1 MPLLLGL
8 DIGTSAAK
16 GVVVDA
22 SAQHHHIIAEASV
35 EYPLSQP
42 CPGWSE
48 QDPEDW
54 WLAVCRISRELV
66 NRAAA
71 QGGGR
76 PIAAVGLS
84 GQMHGSVFLGDDAA
98 ALAGRAHALRPAI
111 LWNDQR
117 TALECAHIEHAA
129 GGKARLVELVGNAAL
144 TGFTLPKVLWLRD
157 NEPDRFK
164 RLRTILLPKD
174 FVRYRLTGELETDV
188 SDAAGVLALDVDAR
202 TRWSE
207 PLLRKLDL
215 DPALFPRVLESCSV
229 AGLISHWAA
238 SQTGLP
244 IGTPVVAGAGDNQAG
259 AIGAGVVT
267 SGVILAALGTSGVI
281 YAHTDKPRRDLP
293 AQNSRA
299 DAATAAS
306 IGRLHTMCAAD
317 GTADQPGGWSL
328 TGCMLS
334 AGGSL
339 RWARS
344 VLAPDR
350 SYDDLCA
357 EAAAVPPGC
366 EGLIF
371 LPYLTGERC
380 PHPDPRARAGWVG
393 LTSRHTRAHMVRA
406 VLEGVAFGM
415 TQMLDLMRAAG
426 VPITAAR
433 LGGGGSKSALWRQ
446 ILADTFN
453 VPCQLVGSGGGG
465 GDEGPALGAAIMAG
479 FGTGAFPSAA
489 AACSSLIPIVSE
501 IGPNPAASA
510 AYAQPRATYN
520 HLYHDLRTTFTEL
533 SHH

>member
-1 MPLLLGL
+1 MSLLMGL

-16 GVVVDA
+16 GVMLDA
-22 SAQHHHIIAEASV
+22 STATGGVGGRIIAEASV

-42 CPGWSE
+42 HPGWSE

-66 NRAAA
+66 SRTAAA
-71 QGGGR
+71 GR
-76 PIAAVGLS
+76 HVAAVGLS
-84 GQMHGSVFLGDDAA
+84 GQMHGSVFLGESAWSSG
-98 ALAGRAHALRPAI
+98 GRANALRPAI

-117 TALECAHIEHAA
+117 TARECELIEQAV
-129 GGKARLVELVGNAAL
+129 GGRRRLVELVGNAAL
-144 TGFTLPKVLWLRD
+144 TGFTLPKVLWVRD
-157 NEPDRFK
+157 NEPDRFS
-164 RLRTILLPKD
+164 RIRTILLPKD
-174 FVRYRLTGELETDV
+174 FVRYRLTGEIATDV
-188 SDAAGVLALDVDAR
+188 SDGAGVLALDVDAR
-202 TRWSE
+202 TRWSDF
-207 PLLRKLDL
+207 LLSALKL
-215 DPALFPRVLESCSV
+215 DPALFPPIHESCSV
-229 AGLISHWAA
+229 AGLISEWAA
-238 SQTGLP
+238 EQTGLP

-259 AIGAGVVT
+259 AIGAGVVEP
-267 SGVILAALGTSGVI
+267 GVILAALGTSGVI

-293 AQNSRA
+293 APGA
-299 DAATAAS
+299 PTDAPV
-306 IGRLHTMCAAD
+306 GRLHTMCAAD
-317 GTADQPGGWSL
+317 GTASHPGGWSL

-357 EAAAVPPGC
+357 EAATIAPGC

-380 PHPDPRARAGWVG
+380 PHPDPHARAGWIG

-426 VPITAAR
+426 VSVTAAR
-433 LGGGGSKSALWRQ
+433 LGGGGARSPLWRQ
-446 ILADTFN
+446 ILADNFN
-453 VPCQLVGSGGGG
+453 VPCQLVGGG

-479 FGTGAFPSAA
+479 VGANALPSAA
-489 AACSSLIPIVSE
+489 AACEALIPIVSE
-501 IGPNPAASA
+501 IHPNPAASA
-510 AYAQPRATYN
+510 AYARPRATYN
-520 HLYHDLRTTFTEL
+520 HLYHDLRVTFSEL
-533 SHH
+533 GSL

>member
-22 SAQHHHIIAEASV
+22 SAQQHRIIAEASV

-66 NRAAA
+66 SRAAA
-71 QGGGR
+71 KGGGR
-76 PIAAVGLS
+76 PIAAVGFS
-84 GQMHGSVFLGDDAA
+84 GQMHGSVFLGDNAA

-117 TALECAHIEHAA
+117 TALECTRIESAA
-129 GGKARLVELVGNAAL
+129 GGRARLVELVGNAAL
-144 TGFTLPKVLWLRD
+144 TGFTLPKILWLRD

-174 FVRYRLTGELETDV
+174 FIRYRLTGELATDV
-188 SDAAGVLALDVDAR
+188 SDASGVLALDVDSR
-202 TRWSE
+202 TRWSAD
-207 PLLRKLDL
+207 LLHKLGL
-215 DPALFPRVLESCSV
+215 DPAILPPVLESCSV
-229 AGLISHWAA
+229 AGLISDWAA

-267 SGVILAALGTSGVI
+267 SGIILAALGTSGVI
-281 YAHTDKPRRDLP
+281 YAHTDKPRRDLHAPDAP
-293 AQNSRA
+293 A
-299 DAATAAS
+299 
-306 IGRLHTMCAAD
+306 GRLHTMCAAD
-317 GTADQPGGWSL
+317 GTANQPGGWSL

-334 AGGSL
+334 AAGSL
-339 RWARS
+339 RWARA
-344 VLAPDR
+344 VLAADR
-350 SYDDLCA
+350 SYDELCD
-357 EAAAVPPGC
+357 EAATVPPGC

-380 PHPDPRARAGWVG
+380 PHPDPHARAGWVG
-393 LTSRHTRAHMVRA
+393 LTSRHTRAHMIRA

-426 VPITAAR
+426 VTATAAR

-446 ILADTFN
+446 ILADNFN
-453 VPCQLVGSGGGG
+453 VPCQLVGAG
-465 GDEGPALGAAIMAG
+465 GDEGPAYGAAIMG
-479 FGTGAFPSAA
+479 GVGTGVFPSAA
-489 AACSSLIPIVSE
+489 AACKSLIPVVSE
-501 IGPNPAASA
+501 VHPNPDTSA
-510 AYAQPRATYN
+510 AYARPRAIYN

-533 SHH
+533 ASL